1 MKIYLKISLL
11 LLTIL
16 SSTACRK
23 FEPGPKVVK
32 YTLKQSSVDLGT
44 HKLAAFSVI
53 KNSDYLVVFEAGL
66 GDDHT
71 IWNNSN
77 ILLKTSDS
85 MDIVAYDRASH
96 GQSERGPDPRD
107 INRLQSELSF
117 IIDAF
122 ANGRKIVLI
131 GHSLGG
137 FIIKDWAIKNPT
149 RVAGLLFVDPSVN
162 GTISQADQD
171 AFYNSWLTSHG
182 ATYGSTLEAKEF
194 KVDLEY
200 MATLGNL
207 PDVPVVVLTAM
218 KVDALYTVEGRQW
231 MYDQHELLGAGVTDF
246 THLSAANSGH
256 MVMLDEPQILINSI
270 RVLLAKLP

>member
-1 MKIYLKISLL
+1 MRALFIPLAIFLSTVSCKPESNPPVPAKATPVV
-11 LLTIL
+11 LTQ
-16 SSTACRK
+16 K
-23 FEPGPKVVK
+23 NVN
-32 YTLKQSSVDLGT
+32 LGT
-44 HKLAAFSVI
+44 HKLATFSVI

-71 IWNNSN
+71 IWDNSN
-77 ILLKTSDS
+77 IVLKTSDS
-85 MDIVAYDRASH
+85 MDVVSYDRASH
-96 GQSERGPDPRD
+96 GESQRGPDPRD

-171 AFYNSWLTSHG
+171 AFYNSWLIPYG
-182 ATYGSTLEAKEF
+182 ALYGSTLEAKEW

-218 KVDALYTVEGRQW
+218 RVDAPDTVEGRQW
-231 MYDQHELLGAGVTDF
+231 WYDQHELLGAGVTDF

-256 MVMLDEPQILINSI
+256 MVMLDEPQKLIHCIN
-270 RVLLAKLP
+270 VLLAKLP